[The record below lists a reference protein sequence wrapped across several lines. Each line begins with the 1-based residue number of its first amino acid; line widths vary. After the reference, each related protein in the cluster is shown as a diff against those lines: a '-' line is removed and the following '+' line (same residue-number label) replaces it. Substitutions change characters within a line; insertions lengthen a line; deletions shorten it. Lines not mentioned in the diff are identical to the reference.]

1 MMVPVEKG
9 SIGGKERKWRGR
21 RNERMVNRGL
31 EGGFRWEHKEP
42 TLVSACS
49 VLSEVLRYAWLMSL
63 RGRGMY
69 CKVKLL
75 GENTSEVRE
84 RQGV

>member
-1 MMVPVEKG
+1 M
-9 SIGGKERKWRGR
+9 
-21 RNERMVNRGL
+21 
-31 EGGFRWEHKEP
+31 P

-49 VLSEVLRYAWLMSL
+49 VLSGALRYAWLMSL

-75 GENTSEVRE
+75 RKGRE
-84 RQGV
+84 REERGRKSGGRVELLEETVTG

>member
-1 MMVPVEKG
+1 MT
-9 SIGGKERKWRGR
+9 
-21 RNERMVNRGL
+21 
-31 EGGFRWEHKEP
+31 

-49 VLSEVLRYAWLMSL
+49 VLSGALRYACVMSL

-75 GENTSEVRE
+75 RE
-84 RQGV
+84 GKKQKRKEEQRKD

>member
-1 MMVPVEKG
+1 MALM
-9 SIGGKERKWRGR
+9 
-21 RNERMVNRGL
+21 
-31 EGGFRWEHKEP
+31 P

-49 VLSEVLRYAWLMSL
+49 VLSGALRYAWLMSL

-75 GENTSEVRE
+75 REERAEEEGDTRGRGEVIEGDSDGLKR
-84 RQGV
+84 